1 MIERVIL
8 NILKENGFNK
18 YIKIEDDSIKNL
30 VFAYRENDV
39 KSEFYIVG
47 TIEQN
52 LFMKLEENKVF
63 SSLSKKIKESSA
75 YKAEVDKNTSLVLCI
90 FKNKSE
96 KSYESIEKKELQ
108 LEENP
113 YFFKKYM
120 LSVDENLVE
129 EVFGQILECYS
140 EKTSIS
146 KYIENEIIN
155 TENFKNY
162 KLNPENEEKY
172 ELFSRIVMKIPVMSI
187 KVPDNKSIKPL
198 ENMINDEIIK
208 EDLQKVQKLIAY
220 ISEENDKKIEPDN
233 KVSQIIDFW
242 SRS

>member
-18 YIKIEDDSIKNL
+18 YIKIEDDNINNL
-30 VFAYRENDV
+30 IFTYRENDV
-39 KSEFYIVG
+39 KNEFYLVG

-52 LFMKLEENKVF
+52 SFIKLEENKVF
-63 SSLSKKIKESSA
+63 SFISKKIKESPA
-75 YKAEVDKNTSLVLCI
+75 YKPEVDKNTSLVLCVL
-90 FKNKSE
+90 KNKSE
-96 KSYESIEKKELQ
+96 KSYELVEKKELQ
-108 LEENP
+108 IEENP

-129 EVFGQILECYS
+129 EIFGDILECYS
-140 EKTSIS
+140 EKNQIS
-146 KYIENEIIN
+146 KYIEDEIID

-172 ELFSRIVMKIPVMSI
+172 ELLSRIVMKIPVMSI
-187 KVPDNKSIKPL
+187 KIPDNKSIKPL
-198 ENMINDEIIK
+198 ANMINDEIKK
-208 EDLQKVQKLIAY
+208 EDLEKVQKLVEY
-220 ISEENDKKIEPDN
+220 ISEVSEADDK
-233 KVSQIIDFW
+233 VTQIIEFW